1 MSGMSGVAVRIWRGL
16 ILLGLYCVATVGI
29 GFASQKPTVKPNIAR
44 RHARGKGGGVGAA
57 LGKFLW
63 LILRCLLWPIA
74 RAWSWARW
82 QMRAR
87 VVVERTFF
95 IGKRCHFADV
105 VVGRVVKREFVQ

>member
-44 RHARGKGGGVGAA
+44 RRVRGKGGGAGAA
-57 LGKFLW
+57 LDKFLW

-82 QMRAR
+82 QMRER
-87 VVVERTFF
+87 VVVERMLF
-95 IGKRCHFADV
+95 IGKRYHFANV
-105 VVGRVVKREFVQ
+105 IVGRVVRKEWAE